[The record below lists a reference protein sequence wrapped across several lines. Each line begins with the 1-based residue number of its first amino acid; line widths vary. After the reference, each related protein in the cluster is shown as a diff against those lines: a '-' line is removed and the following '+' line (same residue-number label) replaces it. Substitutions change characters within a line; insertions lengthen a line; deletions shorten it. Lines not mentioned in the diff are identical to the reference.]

1 MRRYVGYLQ
10 FGTPVLLIRDL
21 DLIKQ
26 IGVKDFDNFHDHL
39 TFATKQ
45 PDPLTSK
52 SLLSLVGDE
61 WKQMRATLSPAFTS
75 SKMKNMYQLMTE
87 CAENFTHHFK
97 NKEQVAVEMK
107 DLFSRFTNDVIATTA
122 FGIQVNSVQD
132 PKHEFYEMAKQIT
145 KFGGLQSLK
154 VFLFQMVPRVAKVRT
169 TTRCE

>member
-1 MRRYVGYLQ
+1 
-10 FGTPVLLIRDL
+10 
-21 DLIKQ
+21 
-26 IGVKDFDNFHDHL
+26 
-39 TFATKQ
+39 
-45 PDPLTSK
+45 
-52 SLLSLVGDE
+52 
-61 WKQMRATLSPAFTS
+61 
-75 SKMKNMYQLMTE
+75 MTE

-154 VFLFQMVPRVAKVRT
+154 VFLFQMVPRVAKVST